1 MRSGIV
7 IIVVLLLVGCRSLP
21 EGALAGAELP
31 EHPQLLWEHRH
42 NVRTVASPLAYD
54 GMILF
59 CDKHGQLKGLDEDT
73 GEELLSIALG
83 ADMEASF
90 AIADSTLYVG
100 MIDGRVRALSLKDGS
115 EHWSFETEGQI
126 AAAPVLATIDNQ
138 QRLFVGSYDNNMYTL
153 SPQTGRLIHRIET
166 GYYINGAAVL
176 WHNYALF
183 GGCDAWVRIVDGTT
197 GESTDSL
204 LLDAYIP
211 ASPVVETLAVGDGMS
226 EMGNQVYV
234 ADYRGDVYELTLSE
248 GRIQNHRK
256 LLSAADD
263 DDGGMLS
270 VPVVT
275 EDAVYVLTPNR
286 RLVCLDRKDG
296 KERWHA
302 VLKGDVGECSPVLVD
317 DRLLVCTKTGVV
329 TIHDAAT
336 GQQLWE
342 YETGEQIISQP
353 VVGESR
359 FYIQTARGT
368 LLCFGERIDR
378 VSSF

>member
-1 MRSGIV
+1 MRSGI
-7 IIVVLLLVGCRSLP
+7 IIFAVVLLVGCRSLP
-21 EGALAGAELP
+21 EGALADAELP

-59 CDKHGQLKGLDEDT
+59 CDKHGQMKGLDENT
-73 GEELLSIALG
+73 GEERMSLALG
-83 ADMEASF
+83 SDMEASF
-90 AIADSTLYVG
+90 TIEDSTLFVG
-100 MIDGRVRALSLKDGS
+100 MIDGRVRALSLTDGS
-115 EHWSFETEGQI
+115 ERWSFATEGQI
-126 AAAPVLATIDNQ
+126 AAAPVLATVDNE
-138 QRLFVGSYDNNMYTL
+138 QRLFVGSYDHYMYTL
-153 SPQTGRLIHRIET
+153 SPQTGRLIHSIET

-176 WHNYALF
+176 WQNYALF
-183 GGCDAWVRIVDGTT
+183 GGCDAWVRIVDGVT
-197 GESTDSL
+197 GEPTDSL
-204 LLDAYIP
+204 QLDAYIP
-211 ASPVVETLAVGDGMS
+211 ASPVVETLWADDGTS
-226 EMGNQVYV
+226 GMGNQVYV
-234 ADYRGDVYELTLSE
+234 ADYQGDVYELTLSD
-248 GRIQNHRK
+248 GRIKNHRK

-275 EDAVYVLTPNR
+275 QDAVYVLTPNR
-286 RLVCLDRKDG
+286 RLVCLNRKDG
-296 KERWHA
+296 KERWH
-302 VLKGDVGECSPVLVD
+302 VLLKGDTGECSPVLVD

-329 TIHDAAT
+329 TIHDVST

-368 LLCFGERIDR
+368 LLCFGE
-378 VSSF
+378 S